1 MLGTDDDG
9 IDTQGLPL
17 VRILDRHLTLGVG
30 TEVRH
35 QVKLLL
41 ADTGEFLQESMRQ
54 VKRQRHQ
61 RRRLT
66 TGVAE
71 HDPLVACSLLLGCE
85 ALDTTVDI
93 SALPMDSGEDS
104 TAIGVEA
111 ISALVVADPSD
122 DVSGYIL

>member
-1 MLGTDDDG
+1 
-9 IDTQGLPL
+9 
-17 VRILDRHLTLGVG
+17 
-30 TEVRH
+30 
-35 QVKLLL
+35 
-41 ADTGEFLQESMRQ
+41 MRQ